1 MLDLN
6 QFIQLI
12 PRGTIWAQEQE
23 QLILKNGAPL
33 LPPQLEDAKI
43 IPVKNPEKIRLLS
56 VNQIPLPEDPELKV
70 AVQTI
75 QLITPHTVGLTLQY
89 GIFIRNDHWNS
100 RELIVHEL
108 VHTSQ
113 YERFGGIQQFL
124 NRYLMEC
131 IQIGYPNAPL
141 EQEAIN
147 KAKSI
152 CT

>member
-1 MLDLN
+1 MLDPN
-6 QFIQLI
+6 QLIQLI
-12 PRGTIWAQEQE
+12 PRGAIWAQQQE
-23 QLILKNGAPL
+23 QLILENGTPL
-33 LPPQLEDAKI
+33 LPPQLEDAKN
-43 IPVKNPEKIRLLS
+43 IPVKNPEKIRLLR
-56 VNQIPLPEDPELKV
+56 VDQIPLPKDPELEF

-75 QLITPHTVGLTLQY
+75 KLITPDTIGLTLQY
-89 GIFIRNDHWNS
+89 GIFIRNDHWNN

-124 NRYLMEC
+124 NQYLTEC

-147 KAKSI
+147 KAKLI